1 MGILSLSR
9 ASLTINLIFYM
20 PWALTLRDAGIHF
33 YYLTLITLGLGLFIC
48 KSSLGFGWRLCLS
61 SCRFLWLVICLS
73 SRGYLMHQ
81 RAFFFS
87 GFSFES
93 AGDSCLRL
101 YFFRAFSL
109 IFITLTSGP
118 GMRFHSRV
126 SSSVRPGRLIWILL
140 CNIFSAGLSII
151 FFAFESA
158 RSSGRPFPND
168 TAVKSC
174 QAAAFWNII
183 INEFTFIWERLSED

>member
-1 MGILSLSR
+1 MADRPRSCFQ
-9 ASLTINLIFYM
+9 AEV
-20 PWALTLRDAGIHF
+20 
-33 YYLTLITLGLGLFIC
+33 IC
-48 KSSLGFGWRLCLS
+48 KYPCEPAHL
-61 SCRFLWLVICLS
+61 FLWLVICLS

-151 FFAFESA
+151 FHSIKLSGDELAKLRLVNSLRVILKELSSPETEWRRWRA
-158 RSSGRPFPND
+158 KELIIMCCRLKPKRNKRSEWREGYRIKKKKTEN
-168 TAVKSC
+168 K
-174 QAAAFWNII
+174 IHI
-183 INEFTFIWERLSED
+183 RRK